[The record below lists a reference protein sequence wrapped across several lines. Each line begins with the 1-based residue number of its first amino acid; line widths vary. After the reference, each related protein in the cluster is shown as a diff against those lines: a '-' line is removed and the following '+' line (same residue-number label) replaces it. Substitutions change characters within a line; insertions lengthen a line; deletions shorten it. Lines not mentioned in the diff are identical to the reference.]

1 MKLPAVT
8 SRSLF
13 VTSFALAVASA
24 PLAFAQSPAAGG
36 ARSLNYV
43 TGGVTKEEADALRA
57 QANSFALELQFS
69 RGGAFAS
76 DVPVRII
83 DAGGRVVME
92 IGAAQPIL
100 LLNVP
105 PGRYTV
111 EATFDGQT
119 KRQTVD
125 VGRGHTKASFVW

>member
-1 MKLPAVT
+1 MQLPKVT
-8 SRSLF
+8 SRTLV
-13 VTSFALAVASA
+13 VTSFALAVAAA
-24 PLAFAQSPAAGG
+24 PLASAQSPATG

-57 QANSFALELQFS
+57 QASSFALELQFS
-69 RGGAFAS
+69 RGGAFAA
-76 DVPVRII
+76 DVPVRIT
-83 DAGGRVVME
+83 DSAGRVVMD

-125 VGRGHTKASFVW
+125 VGKGHSKASFVW